1 VLVFVLILIAKEN
14 MALWMIFVCLGILF
28 TEIGKDKNRKLLLYL
43 IVFACLYFVVIV
55 AYVMPALSYSK
66 TYEGFKYHALGE
78 SPASALFHLLRQ
90 PLHALK
96 LLFVKESGDTELNV
110 IKLEFHVFV
119 LLSGFIFLFKKPQYI
134 LMLVPVYMQK
144 LLHDD
149 SHMWG
154 IDKQYSIEF
163 APILTL
169 GVFSVL
175 SGIKNYK
182 RQIFFLVLALIGCV
196 GVTIRSMDR
205 TITYTKKSQIRF
217 YQRSHY
223 TCDLDLTEINEVL
236 TLIPK
241 NKPVSAISNVI
252 PHLALRN
259 SIYQFPLVKDAQFI
273 LVTLKGDFYP
283 LNSEA
288 FISEIKK
295 YANCNEWQFLYRSK
309 DILVL
314 KRK

>member
-1 VLVFVLILIAKEN
+1 
-14 MALWMIFVCLGILF
+14 
-28 TEIGKDKNRKLLLYL
+28 
-43 IVFACLYFVVIV
+43 
-55 AYVMPALSYSK
+55 
-66 TYEGFKYHALGE
+66 
-78 SPASALFHLLRQ
+78 
-90 PLHALK
+90 
-96 LLFVKESGDTELNV
+96 
-110 IKLEFHVFV
+110 VFV